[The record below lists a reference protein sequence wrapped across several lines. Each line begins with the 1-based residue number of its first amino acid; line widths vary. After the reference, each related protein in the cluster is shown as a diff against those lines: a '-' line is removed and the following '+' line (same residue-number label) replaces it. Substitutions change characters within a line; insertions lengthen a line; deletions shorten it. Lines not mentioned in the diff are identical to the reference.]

1 VAGAGLQSGRGSDC
15 NVGRAGGNLLGM
27 DAPDDRSERFEVL
40 FRTHYAVVAGYFA
53 RRAGPDAVDDLVD
66 EVFLAAWR
74 RLDQVPA
81 QVRPWLLAVAR
92 NVLGTHIR
100 GRRRR
105 RALGLRLAL
114 AAADEPA
121 PAPNLGE
128 PEVTAAVGSAL
139 AALKPR
145 DREALCLIAWE
156 GLTPAEAAAVLGESP
171 AAFRVRLHRARCRF
185 KALLAAPEIRTSP
198 PLNLTEELPHV

>member
-1 VAGAGLQSGRGSDC
+1 
-15 NVGRAGGNLLGM
+15 M
-27 DAPDDRSERFEVL
+27 DAPDARSDRFEAL
-40 FRTHYAVVAGYFA
+40 FRTHYAVVASYFA
-53 RRAGPDAVDDLVD
+53 RRAGPGAVDDLVD
-66 EVFLAAWR
+66 DVFLVAWR

-81 QVRPWLLAVAR
+81 QARPWLLAVAR

-100 GRRRR
+100 GRRRG

-121 PAPNLGE
+121 LAPNLDG
-128 PEVTAAVGSAL
+128 PDVSGTVGRAL

-156 GLTPAEAAAVLGESP
+156 GLAPAEAAAVLGESP
-171 AAFRVRLHRARCRF
+171 AAFRVRLHRARRRF
-185 KALLAAPEIRTSP
+185 KALLAVPEIRTSP
-198 PLNLTEELPHV
+198 PLNLTKQELPHV

>member
-1 VAGAGLQSGRGSDC
+1 
-15 NVGRAGGNLLGM
+15 M
-27 DAPDDRSERFEVL
+27 DAPDARSERFEAL
-40 FRTHYAVVAGYFA
+40 FRAHYAVVAGYFA

-66 EVFLAAWR
+66 DVFLAAWR

-81 QVRPWLLAVAR
+81 QARPWLLAVAR

-100 GRRRR
+100 GRRRG

-114 AAADEPA
+114 AAGDEPA
-121 PAPNLGE
+121 PAPDLGG
-128 PEVTAAVGSAL
+128 PEVTGAAGSAL

-156 GLTPAEAAAVLGESP
+156 GLTPAEAAAVTGESP
-171 AAFRVRLHRARCRF
+171 AAFRVRLHRARRRF
-185 KALLAAPEIRTSP
+185 KALLARDPDSTAAEPDRGVAPCLASR
-198 PLNLTEELPHV
+198 N